1 MKIKKE
7 YIAQSDGEEN
17 RMSNYTQTFEADTG
31 KILNI
36 VINSLYSERD
46 IFLRELLS
54 NASDAIQKRKF
65 LGQTDPSI
73 LNIEADNIEIIVNK
87 KKKIIEITDTGIGL
101 TEAELAETLGTI
113 AKSGT
118 SAFLKEMEGEENSK
132 DAAKTLIGQF
142 GVGFYSAFMVADK
155 VEVVSRKAGD
165 TQCSSW
171 ESDGQSGFSIS
182 NSKEEQAVGTKIRL
196 SLKKDAK
203 EFADPDKIKGLIKK
217 YSDHISFP
225 INIKEADGEI
235 EQVNSATAIWTK
247 TASEISK
254 EEYKEFYNS
263 TFGTF
268 DEPFATLH
276 NKSEG
281 TLEFTNLLFIPK
293 TAPFDLFDPERKT
306 KINLYINRVF
316 ISNDLDGVIPT
327 WLRFVKGI
335 LDTTSLDL
343 NVSRE
348 MVQNN
353 PVLKKISKSLT
364 KRVLSELKK
373 RLKKDEE
380 AYDAFWEQFGKV
392 LKEGLYEDLENKD
405 KIAEIIKVHS
415 LKEDKLITLQGYID
429 SMVDGQ
435 DKIYVLTADTLA
447 QAQSSPHLEG
457 FKAKGIDVLLMTD
470 PIDAFWTS
478 QMRSFQ
484 EKNFVSISREKYD
497 ITKLGDV
504 KEEDVEE
511 TKNTDETYSPIIKE
525 CLGEMVEDVKAS
537 NNLVDSPVRL
547 VAGEG
552 GLDFNLERILKAQN
566 PDFEGSKK
574 ILEINTNHD
583 LIKKLPALPSETQKS
598 LCRVLFEQARILDG
612 EMPSDSLQFSKDL
625 ITIGLKLK

>member
-1 MKIKKE
+1 M
-7 YIAQSDGEEN
+7 N
-17 RMSNYTQTFEADTG
+17 TYTQTFEADTG

-36 VINSLYSERD
+36 VINSLYSDRD

-65 LGQTDPSI
+65 LGQTDQSL
-73 LNIEADNIEIIVNK
+73 LNNEADSIEIIINTK
-87 KKKIIEITDTGIGL
+87 KKTIEIVDTGIGL
-101 TEAELAETLGTI
+101 TENELAETLGTI

-118 SAFLKEMEGEENSK
+118 SAFLQEMEGEENSK
-132 DAAKTLIGQF
+132 DAARTLIGQF

-155 VEVVSRKAGD
+155 VEVLSRKAG
-165 TQCSSW
+165 TKQVSLW
-171 ESDGQSGFSIS
+171 ESDGQSGFSIDKS
-182 NSKEEQAVGTKIRL
+182 DEKQAVGTKIKL
-196 SLKKDAK
+196 FLKKDAK
-203 EFADPDKIKGLIKK
+203 EFAAPDKIKTLIKK

-247 TASEISK
+247 SASQIST

-327 WLRFVKGI
+327 WLRFIKGI

-380 AYDAFWEQFGKV
+380 SYNAFWGQFGKV
-392 LKEGLYEDLENKD
+392 LKEGLYEDIENKD

-415 LKEDKLITLQGYID
+415 FKGDKLITLQ
-429 SMVDGQ
+429 S
-435 DKIYVLTADTLA
+435 
-447 QAQSSPHLEG
+447 
-457 FKAKGIDVLLMTD
+457 
-470 PIDAFWTS
+470 
-478 QMRSFQ
+478 
-484 EKNFVSISREKYD
+484 
-497 ITKLGDV
+497 
-504 KEEDVEE
+504 
-511 TKNTDETYSPIIKE
+511 
-525 CLGEMVEDVKAS
+525 
-537 NNLVDSPVRL
+537 
-547 VAGEG
+547 
-552 GLDFNLERILKAQN
+552 
-566 PDFEGSKK
+566 
-574 ILEINTNHD
+574 
-583 LIKKLPALPSETQKS
+583 
-598 LCRVLFEQARILDG
+598 
-612 EMPSDSLQFSKDL
+612 
-625 ITIGLKLK
+625 

>member
-1 MKIKKE
+1 MIKE
-7 YIAQSDGEEN
+7 CIAQTGNQET

-36 VINSLYSERD
+36 VINSLYSDRD

-65 LGQTDPSI
+65 LGQTDPAV
-73 LNIEADNIEIIVNK
+73 LNNEIDNIEIVVNK

-101 TEAELAETLGTI
+101 TDAELAETLGTI

-118 SAFLKEMEGEENSK
+118 SAFLQELDGEESSK

-155 VEVVSRKAGD
+155 VEVVSRKAG
-165 TQCSSW
+165 TSKSSIW
-171 ESDGQSGFSIS
+171 ESDGQSGFSIN
-182 NSKEEQAVGTKIRL
+182 NSEDEQVVGTKIIL
-196 SLKKDAK
+196 HLKKDAK
-203 EFADPDKIKGLIKK
+203 EFATTDKIKSLIKK
-217 YSDHISFP
+217 YSDHISVP
-225 INIKEADGEI
+225 INIKEADGEV
-235 EQVNSATAIWTK
+235 EQANSATAIWTK
-247 TASEISK
+247 ATSEISD

-316 ISNDLDGVIPT
+316 ISNDLEGVIPT
-327 WLRFVKGI
+327 WLRFIKGI

-373 RLKKDEE
+373 RLKKDEV

-392 LKEGLYEDLENKD
+392 LKEGLYEDIENKD
-405 KIAEIIKVHS
+405 KIAEIIRVRS
-415 LKEDKLITLQGYID
+415 FKEDKLITLQSYLD
-429 SMVDGQ
+429 SMIDGQ
-435 DKIYVLTADTLA
+435 DKIYVLTADTLE

-457 FKAKGIDVLLMTD
+457 FKAQGIDVLLMTD

-478 QMRSFQ
+478 QMKSFQ
-484 EKNFVSISREKYD
+484 EKDFLSISREKYD
-497 ITKLGDV
+497 ISKLGEV
-504 KEEDVEE
+504 KDEDGEDNE
-511 TKNTDETYSPIIKE
+511 NTDEVYSPIVKE
-525 CLGEMVEDVKAS
+525 CLGDLVEDVKAS
-537 NNLVDSPVRL
+537 KNLIDSPVRL

-566 PDFEGSKK
+566 PEFEGGKK
-574 ILEINTNHD
+574 VLEINLKHE
-583 LIKKLPALPSETQKS
+583 LIKKLPALSSETQKS
-598 LCRVLFEQARILDG
+598 MSRVLFEQARILDG
-612 EMPSDSLQFSKDL
+612 EMPSNSLQFSKDL
-625 ITIGLKLK
+625 ITLGLKVV

>member
-1 MKIKKE
+1 MIKE
-7 YIAQSDGEEN
+7 CIAQTGNQET

-36 VINSLYSERD
+36 VINSLYSDRD

-65 LGQTDPSI
+65 LGQTDPI
-73 LNIEADNIEIIVNK
+73 VLNDEIDNIEIVINK

-101 TEAELAETLGTI
+101 TDAELAETLGTI

-118 SAFLKEMEGEENSK
+118 SAFLQELDGEESSK

-155 VEVVSRKAGD
+155 VEVVSRKAG
-165 TQCSSW
+165 TSKSSIW
-171 ESDGQSGFSIS
+171 ESDGQSGFAIN
-182 NSKEEQAVGTKIRL
+182 NSEDQQAVGTKIIL
-196 SLKKDAK
+196 HLKKDAK
-203 EFADPDKIKGLIKK
+203 EFATTDKIKSLIKK
-217 YSDHISFP
+217 YSDHISVP

-247 TASEISK
+247 ANSKISD

-263 TFGTF
+263 TFGAF

-316 ISNDLDGVIPT
+316 ISNDLEGVIPT
-327 WLRFVKGI
+327 WLRFIKGI

-373 RLKKDEE
+373 RLKKDEV

-392 LKEGLYEDLENKD
+392 LKEGLYEDIENKD
-405 KIAEIIKVHS
+405 KIAEIIRVRS
-415 LKEDKLITLQGYID
+415 LKEDKLITLQSYID
-429 SMVDGQ
+429 SMIDGQ
-435 DKIYVLTADTLA
+435 DKIYVLTADTLE

-457 FKAKGIDVLLMTD
+457 FKAQGIDVLLMTD

-478 QMRSFQ
+478 QMKSFQ
-484 EKNFVSISREKYD
+484 EKDFLSISREKYD
-497 ITKLGDV
+497 ISKLGEV
-504 KEEDVEE
+504 KDDDGGDNES
-511 TKNTDETYSPIIKE
+511 TDEVYSPIIKE
-525 CLGEMVEDVKAS
+525 CLGDLVEDVKAS
-537 NNLVDSPVRL
+537 KNLIDSPVRL
-547 VAGEG
+547 VAGDG

-566 PDFEGSKK
+566 PEFEGSKK
-574 ILEINTNHD
+574 VLEINLRHE
-583 LIKKLPALPSETQKS
+583 LIKKLPALSSETQKS

-612 EMPSDSLQFSKDL
+612 EMPSNSLQFSKDL
-625 ITIGLKLK
+625 ITLGLKVV

>member
-1 MKIKKE
+1 MIKE
-7 YIAQSDGEEN
+7 CIAQTGNQET

-36 VINSLYSERD
+36 VINSLYSDRD

-65 LGQTDPSI
+65 LGQTDPAV
-73 LNIEADNIEIIVNK
+73 LNNEIDNIEIVINK

-101 TEAELAETLGTI
+101 SDAELAETLGTI

-118 SAFLKEMEGEENSK
+118 SAFLQELDGEESSK

-155 VEVVSRKAGD
+155 VEVVSRKAG
-165 TQCSSW
+165 TSKSSIW
-171 ESDGQSGFSIS
+171 ESDGQSGFAIN
-182 NSKEEQAVGTKIRL
+182 NSEDDQAVGTKIVL
-196 SLKKDAK
+196 HLKKDAK
-203 EFADPDKIKGLIKK
+203 EFATSDKIKSLIKK
-217 YSDHISFP
+217 YSDHISVP
-225 INIKEADGEI
+225 INIKETDGEI

-247 TASEISK
+247 PTSKISD
-254 EEYKEFYNS
+254 EDYKEFYNS

-306 KINLYINRVF
+306 KVNLYINRVF
-316 ISNDLDGVIPT
+316 ISNDLEGVIPT
-327 WLRFVKGI
+327 WLRFIKGI

-373 RLKKDEE
+373 RLKKDEV

-392 LKEGLYEDLENKD
+392 LKEGLYEDIENKD
-405 KIAEIIKVHS
+405 KIAEIIRVRS
-415 LKEDKLITLQGYID
+415 FKEDKLITLQSYIE

-435 DKIYVLTADTLA
+435 DKIYVLTADTMA

-478 QMRSFQ
+478 QMRSFE
-484 EKNFVSISREKYD
+484 EKDFVSISREKYD
-497 ITKLGDV
+497 IAKLGEV
-504 KEEDVEE
+504 KDGDVEE
-511 TKNTDETYSPIIKE
+511 TENADETYSPIIKE

-574 ILEINTNHD
+574 ILEINTNHE

-612 EMPSDSLQFSKDL
+612 EMPSDSLQFSRDL
-625 ITIGLKLK
+625 VTIGLKLA

>member
-1 MKIKKE
+1 MIKE
-7 YIAQSDGEEN
+7 CIAQTGNQET

-36 VINSLYSERD
+36 VINSLYSDRD

-65 LGQTDPSI
+65 LGQTDPAV
-73 LNIEADNIEIIVNK
+73 LNNEIDNIEIVVNK

-101 TEAELAETLGTI
+101 TDAELAETLGTI

-118 SAFLKEMEGEENSK
+118 SAFLQELDGEESSK

-155 VEVVSRKAGD
+155 VEVVSRKAG
-165 TQCSSW
+165 TSKSSIW
-171 ESDGQSGFSIS
+171 ESDGQSGFSIN
-182 NSKEEQAVGTKIRL
+182 NSEDEQVVGTKIIL
-196 SLKKDAK
+196 HLKKDAK
-203 EFADPDKIKGLIKK
+203 EFATTDKIKSLIKK
-217 YSDHISFP
+217 YSDHISVP

-235 EQVNSATAIWTK
+235 EQANSATAIWTK
-247 TASEISK
+247 ATSEISN

-316 ISNDLDGVIPT
+316 ISNDLEGVIPT
-327 WLRFVKGI
+327 WLRFIKGI

-373 RLKKDEE
+373 RLKKDEV

-392 LKEGLYEDLENKD
+392 LKEGLYEDIENKD
-405 KIAEIIKVHS
+405 KIAEIIRVRS
-415 LKEDKLITLQGYID
+415 FKEDKLITLQSYLD
-429 SMVDGQ
+429 SMIDGQ
-435 DKIYVLTADTLA
+435 DKIYVLTADTLE

-457 FKAKGIDVLLMTD
+457 FKAQGIDVLLMTD

-478 QMRSFQ
+478 QMKSFQ
-484 EKNFVSISREKYD
+484 EKDFLSISREKYD
-497 ITKLGDV
+497 ISKLGEV
-504 KEEDVEE
+504 KDEDGEDNE
-511 TKNTDETYSPIIKE
+511 NTDEVYSPIIKE
-525 CLGEMVEDVKAS
+525 CLGDLVEDVKAS
-537 NNLVDSPVRL
+537 KNLIDSPVRL

-566 PDFEGSKK
+566 PEFEGSKK
-574 ILEINTNHD
+574 VLEINLTHK
-583 LIKKLPALPSETQKS
+583 LIKKLPALSSETQKS

-612 EMPSDSLQFSKDL
+612 EMPSNSLQFSKDL
-625 ITIGLKLK
+625 IALGLKVV

>member
-1 MKIKKE
+1 MIKE
-7 YIAQSDGEEN
+7 CIAQTGNQET

-36 VINSLYSERD
+36 VINSLYSDRD

-65 LGQTDPSI
+65 LGQTDPAV
-73 LNIEADNIEIIVNK
+73 LNNEIDNIEIVVNK

-101 TEAELAETLGTI
+101 TDAELAETLGTI

-118 SAFLKEMEGEENSK
+118 SAFLQELDGEESSK

-155 VEVVSRKAGD
+155 VEVVSRKAG
-165 TQCSSW
+165 TSKSSIW
-171 ESDGQSGFSIS
+171 ESDGQSGFSIN
-182 NSKEEQAVGTKIRL
+182 NSEDEQVVGTKIIL
-196 SLKKDAK
+196 HLKKDAK
-203 EFADPDKIKGLIKK
+203 EFATTDKIKSLIKK
-217 YSDHISFP
+217 YSDHISVP

-235 EQVNSATAIWTK
+235 EQANSATAIWTK
-247 TASEISK
+247 ATSEISH

-316 ISNDLDGVIPT
+316 ISNDLEGVIPT
-327 WLRFVKGI
+327 WLRFIKGI

-373 RLKKDEE
+373 RLKKDEV

-392 LKEGLYEDLENKD
+392 LKEGLYEDIENKD
-405 KIAEIIKVHS
+405 KIAEIIRVRS
-415 LKEDKLITLQGYID
+415 FKEDKLITLQSYLD
-429 SMVDGQ
+429 SMIDGQ
-435 DKIYVLTADTLA
+435 DKIYVLTADTLE

-457 FKAKGIDVLLMTD
+457 FKAQGIDVLLMTD

-478 QMRSFQ
+478 QMKSFQ
-484 EKNFVSISREKYD
+484 EKDFLSISREKYD
-497 ITKLGDV
+497 ISKLGEV
-504 KEEDVEE
+504 KDEDGEDNE
-511 TKNTDETYSPIIKE
+511 NTDEVYSPIIKE
-525 CLGEMVEDVKAS
+525 CLGDLVEDVKAS
-537 NNLVDSPVRL
+537 KNLIDSPVRL

-566 PDFEGSKK
+566 PEFEGSKK
-574 ILEINTNHD
+574 VLEINLTHK
-583 LIKKLPALPSETQKS
+583 LIKKLPALSSETQKS

-612 EMPSDSLQFSKDL
+612 EMPSNSLQFSKDL
-625 ITIGLKLK
+625 IALGLKVV

>member
-1 MKIKKE
+1 MIKE
-7 YIAQSDGEEN
+7 CIAQTGNQET

-36 VINSLYSERD
+36 VINSLYSDRD

-65 LGQTDPSI
+65 LGQTDPAV
-73 LNIEADNIEIIVNK
+73 LNNEIDNIEIVINK
-87 KKKIIEITDTGIGL
+87 KKKVIEITDTGIGL
-101 TEAELAETLGTI
+101 SDSELAETLGTI

-118 SAFLKEMEGEENSK
+118 SAFLQELDGEESSK

-155 VEVVSRKAGD
+155 VEVVSRKAG
-165 TQCSSW
+165 TSKSSIW
-171 ESDGQSGFSIS
+171 ESDGQSGFAIN
-182 NSKEEQAVGTKIRL
+182 NSEDDQAVGTKVIL
-196 SLKKDAK
+196 HLKKDAK
-203 EFADPDKIKGLIKK
+203 EFATPDKIKSLIKK
-217 YSDHISFP
+217 YSDHINVP

-235 EQVNSATAIWTK
+235 EQVNSATAIWTRPTSK
-247 TASEISK
+247 ISD
-254 EEYKEFYNS
+254 EDYKEFYNS

-306 KINLYINRVF
+306 KVNLYINRVF
-316 ISNDLDGVIPT
+316 ISNDLEGVIPT
-327 WLRFVKGI
+327 WLRFIKGI

-373 RLKKDEE
+373 RLKKDEV

-392 LKEGLYEDLENKD
+392 LKEGLYEDIENKD
-405 KIAEIIKVHS
+405 KIAEIIRVRS
-415 LKEDKLITLQGYID
+415 FKEDKLITLQSYIE

-435 DKIYVLTADTLA
+435 DKIYVLTADTMA

-478 QMRSFQ
+478 QMRSFE
-484 EKNFVSISREKYD
+484 EKDFVSISREKYD
-497 ITKLGDV
+497 IAKLGEV
-504 KEEDVEE
+504 KDGDVEE
-511 TKNTDETYSPIIKE
+511 TENADETYSPIIKE

-574 ILEINTNHD
+574 ILEINTNHE

-612 EMPSDSLQFSKDL
+612 EMPSDSLRFSRDL
-625 ITIGLKLK
+625 VTIGLKLA